1 MENRALLEYN
11 KKRKI
16 FQLGVVVANL
26 EDAMN
31 SWISVF
37 KVGPWLVKTLGS
49 QNLSDLVLKNGAVRE
64 QSFKYRIALAM
75 IGDLQIEL
83 LEANAE
89 TPIYMD
95 FLKRTGGG
103 IHHIKEMIGDERMDS
118 ELASYESIG
127 VQNIFGA
134 NYYHSTFNNLD
145 AVEKLG
151 VFIEIGNCATAAV
164 PAGESAGEIYPR
176 ENCGI
181 ANE

>member
-1 MENRALLEYN
+1 MKNKELLEFN

-26 EDAMN
+26 EDAMD
-31 SWISVF
+31 SWIRVF
-37 KVGPWLVKTLGS
+37 KVGPWLVKTLGTE
-49 QNLSDLVLKNGAVRE
+49 NLSDLVQKNGAVRE
-64 QSFKYRIALAM
+64 QGFKYRIALAM

-103 IHHIKEMIGDERMDS
+103 VHHIKEMIGDERMDS

-127 VQNIFGA
+127 VQNIYGA
-134 NYYHSTFNNLD
+134 NYYKSTFNNLD

-151 VFIEIGNCATAAV
+151 IFIELGNCATATV
-164 PAGESAGEIYPR
+164 PPGEPAGETYPK
-176 ENCGI
+176 EDCGI

>member
-1 MENRALLEYN
+1 MRNKELLEYN
-11 KKRKI
+11 KQRNI

-26 EDAMN
+26 EEAMN

-37 KVGPWLVKTLGS
+37 KVGPWTVKTLGS
-49 QNLSDLVLKNGAVRE
+49 QNLTDLVQKKGAVRE
-64 QSFKYRIALAM
+64 ECFKYRIALAM
-75 IGDLQIEL
+75 IGELQIEL

-103 IHHIKEMIGDERMDS
+103 IHHIKEMIGDERMGS

-134 NYYHSTFNNLD
+134 NYYNSTFNNLNT
-145 AVEKLG
+145 VKKLG
-151 VFIEIGNCATAAV
+151 IFIEIGNCATAAI
-164 PAGESAGEIYPR
+164 PPSEPAGEIYPK
-176 ENCGI
+176 EACG
-181 ANE
+181 